1 MSRRHHF
8 SLLFKPPWLG
18 DCTMNTQAL
27 LRSDDVSLAGG
38 RVSKSSLARFF
49 SPRSIA
55 VVGASE
61 TSYWG
66 RNIFR
71 NLKAQNFRGRIIPV
85 NPKRQTIFGMPCVST
100 LRDLKEPVDLVYIA
114 TPTETIGTVLEDA
127 ASVGI
132 KNAVIIAAGFGEA
145 GAHDRQRELQEKAA
159 AHGITI
165 LGPNC
170 PGFVN
175 IGDAVSAYGQEIPD
189 GMKGG
194 NLSIVLQSGALATVI
209 LKLARTHGI
218 GLAKLICMGNEAI
231 IDTADV
237 VEHLIQDE
245 ETRVIAIFA
254 EQFRDGRR
262 FLELARRALIA
273 GKAIVV
279 LKAGRTPEGQKAAL
293 AHTGAVA
300 GDEAVVDAAL
310 RQVGVARVRS
320 LEELLITAGLFASG
334 VHIKGPR
341 MGAVTASGGACDIIA
356 DRASD
361 EGLDLPSFSPET
373 KKALAEY
380 LPVFATVQNP
390 LDTAAVDTL
399 RETGSA
405 AVPMDIVADIVSRDP
420 NIDFVLYLGF
430 NVVPQTRPDDVTETL
445 KQADRMVYVRN
456 MLDNSPIAIVPVSLS
471 CMEVGPFARE
481 IYDANRIF
489 MLGGIEFGITAV
501 GHCVRWQKA
510 RQAALTV
517 ATRGTPASVV
527 AAPTAHSG
535 PWSEYAGRKLLES
548 GGVPLIPAELVN
560 NAADAVTAA
569 EKLGYPVVLK
579 ICAAEI
585 AHKSDIGGVALN
597 LQTAD
602 AVREAYERVAAAGQS
617 VKEAKAEGV
626 LVSPMRPR
634 GVELFAG
641 VTMDPSFGPT
651 LAVGLGGIW
660 IETLKDV
667 SLRVLPV
674 TEDDIK
680 TMLRSL
686 RASPLLDGARG
697 GPKVNIE
704 KAAAAISRI
713 AEASLMLGDKLQAFE
728 INPLWCLEDQVEAL
742 DVLIVTEE

>member
-1 MSRRHHF
+1 MS
-8 SLLFKPPWLG
+8 
-18 DCTMNTQAL
+18 TQAL
-27 LRSDDVSLAGG
+27 LQSDDVGQPGG
-38 RVSKSSLARFF
+38 RSTKSSLRHFF

-71 NLKAQNFRGRIIPV
+71 NLEATGFEGRIVPV
-85 NPKRQTIFGMPCVST
+85 NPKRRTIFGIPCIAT
-100 LRDLKEPVDLVYIA
+100 LRDLKDPVDLVYIA
-114 TPTETIGTVLEDA
+114 TPTDTVGAVLDDA

-132 KNAVIIAAGFGEA
+132 RHAVIIAAGFGES
-145 GAHDRQRELQEKAA
+145 GAHDRQQELQEKAA
-159 AHGITI
+159 SHGITI

-175 IGDAVSAYGQEIPD
+175 VEEGVSAYGQEIPA
-189 GMKGG
+189 GMKSG
-194 NLSIVLQSGALATVI
+194 NVSVVLQSGALATVI
-209 LKLARTHGI
+209 MKLARTHGI
-218 GLAKLICMGNEAI
+218 GLSKLICMGNEANVQ
-231 IDTADV
+231 TADI
-237 VEHLIQDE
+237 VEHLISDSQ
-245 ETRVIAIFA
+245 TRVIAMFA
-254 EQFRDGRR
+254 EQFRNGRR
-262 FLELARRALIA
+262 FLVLARRALVA

-320 LEELLITAGLFASG
+320 LEELLITAGLFASE
-334 VHIKGPR
+334 VHLKGPR
-341 MGAVTASGGACDIIA
+341 IGAVTASGGACDIIA

-361 EGLDLPSFSPET
+361 EGLELPVFSAET
-373 KKALAEY
+373 TKALAEY
-380 LPVFATVQNP
+380 LPQFATVQNP

-399 RETGSA
+399 RETGTA
-405 AVPMDIVADIVSRDP
+405 AVPMDVIAEIVSRDP

-430 NVVPQTRPDDVTETL
+430 NVVPQTRPDEPEAE
-445 KQADRMVYVRN
+445 KQAARMVHVRD
-456 MLDNSPIAIVPVSLS
+456 MLDKSPIAIVPVSLS
-471 CMEVGPFARE
+471 CMEVGSFARE

-489 MLGGIEFGITAV
+489 MLGGIEFGITAI

-510 RQAALTV
+510 REAALVAAKIEMSMPAITV
-517 ATRGTPASVV
+517 ANT
-527 AAPTAHSG
+527 HKG
-535 PWSEYAGRKLLES
+535 PWSEYAGRKLLEAS
-548 GGVPLIPAELVN
+548 GVPLVPAELVSC
-560 NAADAVTAA
+560 AQDAVAAA
-569 EKLGYPVVLK
+569 ERLGYPVVLK

-597 LQTAD
+597 LQTAE
-602 AVREAYERVAAAGQS
+602 AVRDAYARVAAAGRG
-617 VKEAKAEGV
+617 VKGAKVEGV

-641 VTMDPSFGPT
+641 VTIDPSFGPI

-674 TEDDIK
+674 TQDDIQS
-680 TMLRSL
+680 MLRSL
-686 RASPLLDGARG
+686 RASPLLNGARG
-697 GPKVNIE
+697 GPEVNIA
-704 KAAAAISRI
+704 KAAAAIHRI
-713 AEASLMLGDKLQAFE
+713 TEASLSLGDQLQAFE
-728 INPLWCLEDQVEAL
+728 INPLWCLEDKVEAL
-742 DVLIVTEE
+742 DILIITE

>member
-1 MSRRHHF
+1 I
-8 SLLFKPPWLG
+8 SLNG
-18 DCTMNTQAL
+18 
-27 LRSDDVSLAGG
+27 
-38 RVSKSSLARFF
+38 FF

-71 NLKAQNFRGRIIPV
+71 NLTAQGFEGRIVPV
-85 NPKRQTIFGMPCVST
+85 NPKRQTIFGIPCIAS
-100 LRDLKEPVDLVYIA
+100 LRDLTEPVDLVYIA
-114 TPTETIGTVLEDA
+114 TPTDTVGAVLDDA

-132 KNAVIIAAGFGEA
+132 RHAVIIAAGFGES
-145 GAHDRQRELQEKAA
+145 GAHDRQLELQEKAA

-175 IGDAVSAYGQEIPD
+175 IAQRVSAYGQEIPA
-189 GMKGG
+189 GMKSG
-194 NLSIVLQSGALATVI
+194 NVSIVLQSGALATVI
-209 LKLARTHGI
+209 MKLACTHGI
-218 GLAKLICMGNEAI
+218 GVSKLICMGNEAI
-231 IDTADV
+231 VDTADV
-237 VEHLIQDE
+237 IEHLIADS
-245 ETRVIAIFA
+245 ETRVIAMFA
-254 EQFRDGRR
+254 EQFRNGRR
-262 FLELARRALIA
+262 FLELARQALVA

-334 VHIKGPR
+334 VHIKGAR

-361 EGLDLPSFSPET
+361 EGLELPAFAPET
-373 KKALAEY
+373 KKALSEY
-380 LPVFATVQNP
+380 LPTFATVQNP

-399 RETGSA
+399 RDTGTA
-405 AVPMDIVADIVSRDP
+405 AVPMDVVAEIVSRDP

-430 NVVPQTRPDDVTETL
+430 NVVPQTRPDDAEAD
-445 KQADRMVYVRN
+445 KQAARMIHVRD
-456 MLDNSPIAIVPVSLS
+456 MLDASPIAIVPVSLS

-489 MLGGIEFGITAV
+489 MLGGIEFGITAL

-510 RQAALTV
+510 CDAA
-517 ATRGTPASVV
+517 RV
-527 AAPTAHSG
+527 AAKIEPPAPVIAPGNSRKG
-535 PWSEYAGRKLLES
+535 PWSEHSGRKLLEAN
-548 GGVPLIPAELVN
+548 GVPLVPAELVSS
-560 NAADAVTAA
+560 AQDAVAA
-569 EKLGYPVVLK
+569 AGRLGYPVVLK

-597 LQTAD
+597 LHTAE
-602 AVREAYERVAAAGQS
+602 AVRDAYERVAAAGRS
-617 VKEAKAEGV
+617 VNGAHVEGV

-641 VTMDPSFGPT
+641 VTIDPSFGPT

-674 TEDDIK
+674 TQDDIQS
-680 TMLRSL
+680 MLRSL

-697 GPKVNIE
+697 GPKVDIA
-704 KAAAAISRI
+704 KAAAAIHRI
-713 AEASLMLGDKLQAFE
+713 AQASLSLGDQLQAFE
-728 INPLWCLEDQVEAL
+728 INPLWCLEDKVEAL
-742 DVLIVTEE
+742 DVLIVTE

>member
-1 MSRRHHF
+1 MST
-8 SLLFKPPWLG
+8 P
-18 DCTMNTQAL
+18 AL
-27 LRSDDVSLAGG
+27 RQSSDDGRTNGHSAGLSLNG
-38 RVSKSSLARFF
+38 FF

-71 NLKAQNFRGRIIPV
+71 NLKAQGFEGRIVPV
-85 NPKRQTIFGMPCVST
+85 NPKRRTIFGIPCLAS

-114 TPTETIGTVLEDA
+114 TPTDFVGSVLDDA

-132 KNAVIIAAGFGEA
+132 RNAVIIAAGFGES
-145 GAHDRQRELQEKAA
+145 GAHDRQRELQDKAA

-175 IGDAVSAYGQEIPD
+175 IAEDVSAYGQEIPA
-189 GMKGG
+189 GMKSG
-194 NLSIVLQSGALATVI
+194 NVSIVLQSGALATVI
-209 LKLARTHGI
+209 MRLARTHGI
-218 GLAKLICMGNEAI
+218 GVSKLICMGNEAI
-231 IDTADV
+231 VDTADV
-237 VEHLIQDE
+237 IEHLIADG

-254 EQFRDGRR
+254 EQFRNGRR
-262 FLELARRALIA
+262 FLDLARQALVA

-334 VHIKGPR
+334 VHIKGAR

-361 EGLDLPSFSPET
+361 EGLELPGFSPET
-373 KKALAEY
+373 RKALADY
-380 LPVFATVQNP
+380 LPSFATVQNP

-399 RETGSA
+399 RETGTA
-405 AVPMDIVADIVSRDP
+405 AVPMDVVAEIVSRDP

-430 NVVPQTRPDDVTETL
+430 NVVPQTRPDDAAAE
-445 KQADRMVYVRN
+445 KEAARMAYVRD
-456 MLDNSPIAIVPVSLS
+456 MLDNSPVAIVPVSLS

-481 IYDANRIF
+481 LYDANRIF
-489 MLGGIEFGITAV
+489 MLGGIEFGMTAL

-510 RQAALTV
+510 RSAAL
-517 ATRGTPASVV
+517 AAGKAETPAPAITLHDSRK
-527 AAPTAHSG
+527 G
-535 PWSEYAGRKLLES
+535 PWSEYAGRKLLEAS
-548 GGVPLIPAELVN
+548 GVPLVPAELVN
-560 NAADAVTAA
+560 DAQEAVIAA

-585 AHKSDIGGVALN
+585 AHKSDVGGVALD
-597 LQTAD
+597 LQTAE
-602 AVREAYERVAAAGQS
+602 AVRDAYERVAAAGRR
-617 VKEAKAEGV
+617 VAGANVEGV

-641 VTMDPSFGPT
+641 VTLDPSFGPT

-674 TEDDIK
+674 TQDDIQ

-686 RASPLLDGARG
+686 RASPLLNGARG
-697 GPKVNIE
+697 GQKVDIA
-704 KAAAAISRI
+704 KAAAAIHRI
-713 AEASLMLGDKLQAFE
+713 TQASLSLGDQVQAFE
-728 INPLWCLEDQVEAL
+728 INPLWCLEDKVEAL
-742 DVLIVTEE
+742 DVLIVTEG

>member
-1 MSRRHHF
+1 MS
-8 SLLFKPPWLG
+8 
-18 DCTMNTQAL
+18 TQAFFQ
-27 LRSDDVSLAGG
+27 SDSVGRHPKPSL
-38 RVSKSSLARFF
+38 SHFF

-71 NLKAQNFRGRIIPV
+71 NLKATGFDGRIVPV
-85 NPKRQTIFGMPCVST
+85 NPKRATIFGLSCIPT
-100 LRDLKEPVDLVYIA
+100 LRDLKEPVDLVYVA
-114 TPTETIGTVLEDA
+114 TPTDTVASVLDDA

-132 KNAVIIAAGFGEA
+132 RHAVIIAAGFGET
-145 GAHDRQRELQEKAA
+145 GAHDRQRELEEKAA
-159 AHGITI
+159 SHGITI

-175 IGDAVSAYGQEIPD
+175 IAAGVSAYGQEIPSD
-189 GMKGG
+189 MKSG
-194 NLSIVLQSGALATVI
+194 NVSVVLQSGALATVI
-209 LKLARTHGI
+209 MKLARTHGV
-218 GLAKLICMGNEAI
+218 GLSKLICMGNEAVV
-231 IDTADV
+231 DTADV
-237 VEHLIQDE
+237 IEYLISDS
-245 ETRVIAIFA
+245 ETRVIAMFA

-262 FLELARRALIA
+262 FLDLARQALRA

-334 VHIKGPR
+334 VHLKGPR

-361 EGLDLPSFSPET
+361 EGLELPAFSADT
-373 KKALAEY
+373 RKALADY
-380 LPVFATVQNP
+380 LPNFATVQNP

-399 RETGSA
+399 RETGTA
-405 AVPMDIVADIVSRDP
+405 AVPMDVVAEIVSRDP
-420 NIDFVLYLGF
+420 NVDFVLFLGF
-430 NVVPQTRPDDVTETL
+430 NVVPQTPPEELEAQR
-445 KQADRMVYVRN
+445 QADRMAHVRA
-456 MLDNSPIAIVPVSLS
+456 MLDSSPIAIVPVSLS

-481 IYDANRIF
+481 IYEANRIF

-501 GHCVRWQKA
+501 GHCVRWHKA
-510 RQAALTV
+510 RDAALV
-517 ATRGTPASVV
+517 HAGIEASAPPAAATSTRK
-527 AAPTAHSG
+527 G
-535 PWSEYAGRKLLES
+535 PWSEHTARKLLETS
-548 GGVPLIPAELVN
+548 GVPLVPAELVMS
-560 NAADAVTAA
+560 AQDAVAAA
-569 EKLGYPVVLK
+569 ERLGYPVVIK

-602 AVREAYERVAAAGQS
+602 AVCDAYERVAKAGRG
-617 VKEAKAEGV
+617 VDGANVEGV

-674 TEDDIK
+674 SQDEIE
-680 TMLRSL
+680 TMLLSL
-686 RASPLLDGARG
+686 RASPLLNGARG
-697 GPKVNIE
+697 GPKVDIA
-704 KAAAAISRI
+704 KAAAAIHRI
-713 AEASLMLGDKLQAFE
+713 TEASLSLGDRLLAFE
-728 INPLWCLEDQVEAL
+728 INPLWCLEDKVEAL
-742 DVLIVTEE
+742 DVLIVTE

>member
-1 MSRRHHF
+1 MITQV
-8 SLLFKPPWLG
+8 LL
-18 DCTMNTQAL
+18 Q
-27 LRSDDVSLAGG
+27 SDDDGQSA
-38 RVSKSSLARFF
+38 RSSLGSFF

-71 NLKAQNFRGRIIPV
+71 NLKATGFDGRIVPV
-85 NPKRQTIFGMPCVST
+85 NPKRQTIFGIPCLAS

-114 TPTETIGTVLEDA
+114 TPTDTVGLVLDDA

-132 KNAVIIAAGFGEA
+132 RHAVIIAAGFGES
-145 GAHDRQRELQEKAA
+145 GAHDRQRELQEKATSN
-159 AHGITI
+159 GITI

-175 IGDAVSAYGQEIPD
+175 IAEGVSAYGQEIPA
-189 GMKGG
+189 GMKSG
-194 NLSIVLQSGALATVI
+194 NVSVVLQSGALASVI
-209 LKLARTHGI
+209 MKLARAHGI
-218 GLAKLICMGNEAI
+218 GLSKLICMGNEAI
-231 IDTADV
+231 VDTADV
-237 VEHLIQDE
+237 IEHLIADS

-262 FLELARRALIA
+262 FLDLARQALVA
-273 GKAIVV
+273 GKAIVA

-334 VHIKGPR
+334 VHIKGAR

-361 EGLDLPSFSPET
+361 EELELPAFSPET

-380 LPVFATVQNP
+380 LPQFATVQNP

-399 RETGSA
+399 RETGTA
-405 AVPMDIVADIVSRDP
+405 AVPMDVVAEIVSRDP

-430 NVVPQTRPDDVTETL
+430 NVVPQTRPDEPEAE
-445 KQADRMVYVRN
+445 KQAARMVHVRD
-456 MLDNSPIAIVPVSLS
+456 MLDRSTIAIVPVSLS

-510 RQAALTV
+510 REAALVAARIEMSAPAITV
-517 ATRGTPASVV
+517 ANTRK
-527 AAPTAHSG
+527 G
-535 PWSEYAGRKLLES
+535 PWSEYAGRKFLEVS
-548 GGVPLIPAELVN
+548 GVPLVPAELVS
-560 NAADAVTAA
+560 NAHDAIAAA
-569 EKLGYPVVLK
+569 ERLGYPVVLK

-585 AHKSDIGGVALN
+585 AHKSDIGAVALS
-597 LQTAD
+597 LQSAE
-602 AVREAYERVAAAGQS
+602 AVRDAYERVAAAGGV
-617 VKEAKAEGV
+617 VKGANVEGV

-641 VTMDPSFGPT
+641 VTIDPSFGPT

-674 TEDDIK
+674 TQDDIQS
-680 TMLRSL
+680 MLRSL
-686 RASPLLDGARG
+686 RASPLLNGARG
-697 GPKVNIE
+697 GPKVDIA
-704 KAAAAISRI
+704 KAAAAIHRI
-713 AEASLMLGDKLQAFE
+713 TQASLSLGDQLQAFE
-728 INPLWCLEDQVEAL
+728 INPLWCLEDKVEAL
-742 DVLIVTEE
+742 DVLIVTE

>member
-1 MSRRHHF
+1 MS
-8 SLLFKPPWLG
+8 
-18 DCTMNTQAL
+18 TQAL
-27 LRSDDVSLAGG
+27 LQSGESGLAGSQPFRPSLAG
-38 RVSKSSLARFF
+38 FF

-66 RNIFR
+66 RNVFR
-71 NLKAQNFRGRIIPV
+71 NLKAQGFTGRIVPV
-85 NPKRQTIFGMPCVST
+85 NPKRETIFGIPCIAT
-100 LRDLKEPVDLVYIA
+100 LRALKEPVDLVYIA
-114 TPTETIGTVLEDA
+114 TPTEFVDGVLDDA

-132 KNAVIIAAGFGEA
+132 KHAVIIAAGFGES
-145 GAHDRQRELQEKAA
+145 GAHDRQQELQEKAA
-159 AHGITI
+159 LHGITI

-175 IGDAVSAYGQEIPD
+175 ISGNVSAYGQEIPA
-189 GMKGG
+189 GMKSG
-194 NLSIVLQSGALATVI
+194 NVSIVLQSGALATVMMR
-209 LKLARTHGI
+209 LARTHGI
-218 GLAKLICMGNEAI
+218 GVSKLICMGNEAI
-231 IDTADV
+231 VDTADII
-237 VEHLIQDE
+237 EYLIADT
-245 ETRVIAIFA
+245 ETRVVVIFA
-254 EQFRDGRR
+254 EQFRSGRR
-262 FLELARRALIA
+262 FLELARQALVA

-279 LKAGRTPEGQKAAL
+279 LKAGRTPEGKKAAL

-320 LEELLITAGLFASG
+320 MEELLITAGLFASG
-334 VHIKGPR
+334 VELKGAR

-361 EGLDLPSFSPET
+361 EGLVFPSFSAET
-373 KKALAEY
+373 KQALADY
-380 LPVFATVQNP
+380 LPTFATVQNP
-390 LDTAAVDTL
+390 LDTAAVDTF
-399 RETGSA
+399 RKTGTA
-405 AVPMDIVADIVSRDP
+405 AVPMDVVAEIVSRDP

-430 NVVPQTRPDDVTETL
+430 NVVPPFRPDDAAA
-445 KQADRMVYVRN
+445 ADQEAARMVLVRE
-456 MLDNSPIAIVPVSLS
+456 MLDKSPVPIMPVSLS

-489 MLGGIEFGITAV
+489 MLGGIEFGMTAI
-501 GHCVRWQKA
+501 GHCVRWNKA
-510 RQAALTV
+510 RQAALNIV
-517 ATRGTPASVV
+517 P
-527 AAPTAHSG
+527 AAPALSGREFAPLRKG
-535 PWSEYAGRKLLES
+535 PWSEHAGRKLLEKS
-548 GGVPLIPAELVN
+548 GVPLVPAELVN
-560 NAADAVTAA
+560 SASEAIAAA
-569 EKLGYPVVLK
+569 ERLGYPVVLK

-602 AVREAYERVAAAGQS
+602 AVQAAFERVAAAGRS
-617 VKEAKAEGV
+617 VKGAHVEGV

-641 VTMDPSFGPT
+641 ITIDPSFGAT

-674 TEDDIK
+674 TEGDIQS
-680 TMLRSL
+680 MLRSL

-697 GPKVNIE
+697 GPKVDIPA
-704 KAAAAISRI
+704 AAAAIHRI
-713 AEASLMLGDKLQAFE
+713 ANASLALGDKLQAFE
-728 INPLWCLEDQVEAL
+728 INPLWCLEDRIEAL
-742 DVLIVTEE
+742 DVLIVTE